1 LPARCA
7 LRALKWVGA
16 SIAGGSGEGP
26 PPIVQLDRA
35 MNSRQRNSRYGF
47 GVHFAAG
54 ATSVVLLAAS
64 ILQGMPPYIEYAL
77 GSSLLVV
84 LILHARM
91 GFALSRLETEVDIMR
106 RLTSRATPAAP
117 GGPMESR
124 TAFAVASAVSAEDKA
139 TLDRVRD
146 AIEARRIDLYLQP
159 IVSLPQRKPRYFEAF
174 SRLREADGRVLR
186 PADYLEAAE
195 RANRIGV
202 IDNMILMRC
211 VQALRAELKRTPR
224 LAVFC
229 NLSPATIYDTDFF
242 NQFTDYLEANADLA
256 SNLIFEFTYPAIQ
269 TMHPKV
275 LENLN
280 AIAAKGF
287 AFSIDH
293 VHSIDL
299 DWESLR
305 ARNFSFAKAPAN
317 LLLAASRA
325 DEAATARLRAF
336 RKRLADLGVD
346 LIAEKIEFESHMPE
360 ILSLGLDYGQ
370 GNLFGPAR
378 RADFYL
384 GEHSPNTDRAAA

>member
-1 LPARCA
+1 MNAN
-7 LRALKWVGA
+7 LRT
-16 SIAGGSGEGP
+16 
-26 PPIVQLDRA
+26 
-35 MNSRQRNSRYGF
+35 SRYGF

-54 ATSVVLLAAS
+54 VTSAVLLTAAV
-64 ILQGMPPYIEYAL
+64 LQGMPPYIEYAL
-77 GSSLLVV
+77 GAALLVV

-91 GFALSRLETEVDIMR
+91 GFALSRLETEIDIMR
-106 RLTSRATPAAP
+106 RLTGRAEPESPIGFSR
-117 GGPMESR
+117 GN
-124 TAFAVASAVSAEDKA
+124 AFTVAQAVSAEDRA
-139 TLDRVRD
+139 TLARVRE
-146 AIEARRIDLYLQP
+146 AIEERRIDLYLQP

-174 SRLREADGRVLR
+174 SRLREADGRVLK

-211 VQALRAELKRTPR
+211 IQALRAEMKRAPR

-242 NQFTDYLEANADLA
+242 NQLTDYLETNADLA
-256 SNLIFEFTYPAIQ
+256 SNIIFEFTYPAIQ

-275 LENLN
+275 TENLN

-287 AFSIDH
+287 VFSIDH

-299 DWESLR
+299 DWEALR
-305 ARNFSFAKAPAN
+305 AKNFCFAKAPAS

-325 DEAATARLRAF
+325 DEAAIARLRAF
-336 RKRLADLGVD
+336 RKRLGDTGID
-346 LIAEKIEFESHMPE
+346 LIAEKIEFENHMPE
-360 ILSLGLDYGQ
+360 ILNLGIDYGQ

-378 RADFYL
+378 RAEFYL
-384 GEHSPNTDRAAA
+384 GDHSPGPDEAPVRGAAAA